1 NRGGKALKKASWQK
15 VINIFLIAILIFP
28 TSAAHLFTPTV
39 HAEGSEEETGWTTLS
54 DGGNEINELE
64 EVEGTEYVRLGS
76 GGGNDN
82 VDKPAVFR
90 EDDAEVTTEGTLS
103 YTFISETE
111 GNDTRAGFYP
121 YYKDAKNFAFI
132 GYDLDGWFYEYK
144 IDGNGEWLTNRPETE
159 LPQKGESTDIEI
171 NYNELDVEVTLNGEE
186 LFDFSFNDDV
196 SALFDEKSALK
207 LGQYGQENSQFLIET
222 DQDDNG
228 SEGGDDGDDGDNG
241 DGGDDGDDGDNGD
254 GDDGDEPEGD
264 KKA

>member
-1 NRGGKALKKASWQK
+1 
-15 VINIFLIAILIFP
+15 
-28 TSAAHLFTPTV
+28 
-39 HAEGSEEETGWTTLS
+39 
-54 DGGNEINELE
+54 
-64 EVEGTEYVRLGS
+64 
-76 GGGNDN
+76 
-82 VDKPAVFR
+82 
-90 EDDAEVTTEGTLS
+90 
-103 YTFISETE
+103 
-111 GNDTRAGFYP
+111 
-121 YYKDAKNFAFI
+121 
-132 GYDLDGWFYEYK
+132 
-144 IDGNGEWLTNRPETE
+144 GNGEWLTNRPETE

-264 KKA
+264 KKAGDFEVISDNGSLTYNGDRDSVTFHSEGTAKNKIVYTGAELQDGTFEADITPDRDLTRFGMIY